1 LGHYLL
7 EARER
12 RWLRQAFGR
21 YLSPSV
27 VQVIVSHPERL
38 QLGGEEVEGTVLF
51 SDLAGFT
58 SISENMAP
66 ADLIR
71 LLNEYFSPMTEI
83 ILAQQGT
90 LDKFIGD
97 AIMAFWGAP
106 VPLED
111 HAVKACQ
118 AALAMQRA
126 MESWE
131 SRWQGQELPKLRIRI
146 GLHSGSLVAGNV
158 GSRERFNYTVLGDTV
173 NLASRLE
180 GVNKA
185 YGTEILLSE
194 EVHRR
199 VVGRFLARKLDLVRV
214 KGRVEPVTIY
224 ELLAEAAA
232 DEPEWVRIF
241 ALGRKAYGERDWDRA
256 ETQFL
261 EVLRLK
267 PEDPPAH
274 VFLSRVRAYRI
285 QPPPPQ
291 WDEVFALEGK

>member
-1 LGHYLL
+1 M
-7 EARER
+7 
-12 RWLRQAFGR
+12 
-21 YLSPSV
+21 

-58 SISENMAP
+58 CYFRKHGAGGSDPLPQCI
-66 ADLIR
+66 
-71 LLNEYFSPMTEI
+71 FSPLTEI
-83 ILAQQGT
+83 ILAHQGT

-106 VPLED
+106 LPLQD

-126 MESWE
+126 MDSLE
-131 SRWQGQELPKLRIRI
+131 SRWQGKGLPKLRTRI
-146 GLHSGSLVAGNV
+146 GMHSGPLVAGNV

-180 GVNKA
+180 GVNKV
-185 YGTEILLSE
+185 YGTEILMSE

-199 VVGRFLARKLDLVRV
+199 VVGRFLVRELDLVRV

-224 ELLAEAAA
+224 ELLAEASA

-241 ALGRKAYGERDWDRA
+241 
-256 ETQFL
+256 T
-261 EVLRLK
+261 
-267 PEDPPAH
+267 
-274 VFLSRVRAYRI
+274 
-285 QPPPPQ
+285 
-291 WDEVFALEGK
+291 